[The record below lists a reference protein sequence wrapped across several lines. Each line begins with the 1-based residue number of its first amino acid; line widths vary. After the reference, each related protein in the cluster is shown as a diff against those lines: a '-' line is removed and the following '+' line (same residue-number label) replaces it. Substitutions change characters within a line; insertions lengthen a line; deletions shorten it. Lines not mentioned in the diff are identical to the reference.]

1 MNLFIIS
8 ISFRQSLNNAQLD
21 TPPQQFWH
29 ILRRLLSAS
38 ASRKLKLSTIILHR
52 RKRRKCQSF
61 VPLALSTAIAH
72 KHRAPVIIIIYDR
85 RFDAM
90 LRTNWET
97 DSLQHCC
104 SIPRATRR
112 NAHRADQRVA
122 SHCIQSYCHCSVQN
136 CYNAFSI
143 STISIQIALVVVGVC
158 VPQWKPSVQIFPL
171 ALRKHWS
178 LPVQATGNMLMNM
191 NICDVFERFRDWG
204 TDEITVDKYR
214 KRKWL
219 LLLFIWCVCVCVANK
234 NEQNSSIVWPP
245 RNFLSLQNIP
255 LFSESCER
263 KQEIPVDRKLEFTKM
278 LMQSEINERKKNT
291 EFVYRFFVVPRNQH
305 KKNNAED
312 QQTKQ
317 HGQQNKKPARN
328 HIIHCRNGRHHYIHF
343 WEEY

>member
-219 LLLFIWCVCVCVANK
+219 LLLFIWCVCVCGKQKWTEFFNRVASTQFFVTAK
-234 NEQNSSIVWPP
+234 YSTFFWVVRKKTRNSSRP
-245 RNFLSLQNIP
+245 
-255 LFSESCER
+255 
-263 KQEIPVDRKLEFTKM
+263 
-278 LMQSEINERKKNT
+278 
-291 EFVYRFFVVPRNQH
+291 
-305 KKNNAED
+305 
-312 QQTKQ
+312 
-317 HGQQNKKPARN
+317 
-328 HIIHCRNGRHHYIHF
+328 
-343 WEEY
+343 